1 MYLMFVIRCKF
12 VFIKVF
18 FSKYFNSINVYI
30 LIIFCIDLGNLVI
43 VGYILMNSFYE
54 MKFVDFILD

>member
-1 MYLMFVIRCKF
+1 MYLMFFIRCIF

>member
-1 MYLMFVIRCKF
+1 MYLMFFIRCKF

-30 LIIFCIDLGNLVI
+30 LIIFCIDLGNLVN